1 MKTSVFFSLLKITIM
16 LLALACG
23 FCYRAAQ
30 ALTESEQAIKN
41 FCINRGL
48 YQDQIDCVVALVN
61 CGFTAKTK
69 ELQLQK
75 VQDCIKNFSSV
86 KKKYMKKVEEA
97 SNE

>member
-1 MKTSVFFSLLKITIM
+1 MKMSNIFFSLLKITIM
-16 LLALACG
+16 LLALAYG

-48 YQDQIDCVVALVN
+48 YHDQIDCVVALVN

-69 ELQLQK
+69 ELHLQR
-75 VQDCIKNFSSV
+75 VQDCINNFENV
-86 KKKYMKKVEEA
+86 KREYMKKVEE
-97 SNE
+97 E